1 MNRDIRKN
9 GILKGIS
16 YVIFPILIIFLF
28 TNIIY
33 TFYIVRDEQM
43 VSKQTFYETE
53 AFSDI
58 YSSYIHMAIS
68 KIEKINDYTNI
79 NYYPKTIN
87 NIHTSNNGYSYV
99 SVFYLIIDSNTGEA
113 YTNMEINQY
122 TDTVDKLKDEISK
135 NDKYWNYDSI
145 TQQVNTNIDN
155 SILLNPKYDYYIFN
169 LLDKQNT
176 EYEIYT
182 AINSD
187 QSLLNQIT
195 VQNLLFD
202 LVQNLGLMPVYS
214 IPIISILILVIGI
227 YLLLSI
233 GHKNGEEGIY
243 LNRIDKIPLE
253 VIISIVVL
261 FICILISIIVE
272 FSYININSQIK
283 LVLVI
288 SFYAISFLLVY
299 IILALSMVS
308 IIKRLKSK
316 TLIKNTLIYK
326 IIKKIYNLLNKIINK
341 FLEDRKLNTRICIIY
356 LSFIFVSLILCLLGG
371 FGIVLVIA
379 FWGYILYII
388 LKKVYSFKK
397 LEITL
402 EKIYKGEENILLNES
417 EFKYELKKICIYI
430 NDISAGFSNAIQ
442 ESLRSERLKT
452 ELITN
457 VSHDIK
463 TPLTSIIN
471 YVDLLKQEEISNPKV
486 KEYLEILESKSQRLK
501 KLTEDL
507 VEASKVSSG
516 NVKLNFERIEVNELI
531 NQATGEFEDK
541 FKEKNLNINI
551 SLPDQNLYINADSKY
566 MFRVIENLF
575 SNITK
580 YALDNSRVYIDVE
593 KNENKV
599 IINIKNISKDKL
611 NISSDE
617 LMQRFVRGD
626 KSRTTEGSGLGLSI
640 SKSLVELQGGTFK
653 IRIDGDLFKTELI
666 FNVV

>member
-33 TFYIVRDEQM
+33 NFYIVRDGQM

-79 NYYPKTIN
+79 NYHPKTIN

-122 TDTVDKLKDEISK
+122 TDTVDKLKDEIFK

-299 IILALSMVS
+299 IILTLSMVS

-341 FLEDRKLNTRICIIY
+341 FFEDRKLNTRICIIY
-356 LSFIFVSLILCLLGG
+356 LSFIFISLILCLLGG

-379 FWGYILYII
+379 FWGYILYTI

-402 EKIYKGEENILLNES
+402 EKIYKGEKNILLNES

-442 ESLRSERLKT
+442 ESLRSERFKT

-516 NVKLNFERIEVNELI
+516 NVKLNFERIEVKELI
-531 NQATGEFEDK
+531 NQTTGEFEDK

-575 SNITK
+575 SNIIK

>member
-43 VSKQTFYETE
+43 ASKQTFYETE

-58 YSSYIHMAIS
+58 YSRYIHMAIS

-283 LVLVI
+283 LILVI

-341 FLEDRKLNTRICIIY
+341 FFEDRKLNTRICIIY
-356 LSFIFVSLILCLLGG
+356 LSFIFISLILCLLGG

-379 FWGYILYII
+379 FWGYILYTI

-402 EKIYKGEENILLNES
+402 EKIYKGEKNILLNES

-442 ESLRSERLKT
+442 ESLRSERFKT

-516 NVKLNFERIEVNELI
+516 NVKLNFERIEVKELI
-531 NQATGEFEDK
+531 NQTTGEFEDK

-575 SNITK
+575 SNIIK

-666 FNVV
+666 FIVV